1 MNPYLFAMDMVLRQ
15 SPTLRTIRM
24 VEATLKDMP
33 SSLMTVPELKRALP
47 RKVHHNALI
56 DILEYLQEN
65 NRIYWSPKGISW
77 LEPLTPKLRKFLEG
91 GVEI

>member
-1 MNPYLFAMDMVLRQ
+1 MNKGQLRQ

-24 VEATLKDMP
+24 VEEALKDMP

-56 DILEYLQEN
+56 DILEYLQEGN
-65 NRIYWSPKGISW
+65 KIYWSPKGISW
-77 LEPLTPKLRKFLEG
+77 IMNDSPVLDRMLKEG
-91 GVEI
+91 RRL

>member
-1 MNPYLFAMDMVLRQ
+1 MGQLRQ

-24 VEATLKDMP
+24 VEQCLQDMP

-65 NRIYWSPKGISW
+65 NKIIWSPKGISW
-77 LEPLTPKLRKFLEG
+77 LEPLTPKLRKLIAEG
-91 GVEI
+91 TEY